1 MLTLLFSWDFQLLG
15 EFAFEEGRFQHVSL
29 SSEGQRRLGD
39 LISEWHTKG
48 IELKERLS
56 QTTDG
61 ETRHV
66 MARRYIRLS
75 APEACAAFTCWAADE
90 GNIALEL
97 PARLLEHWQKLCSL
111 ELEPEERFA
120 SLQALRHAPHRL
132 VEAWEKGLD
141 EMLQKATHERASATA
156 SVMSSSR

>member
-1 MLTLLFSWDFQLLG
+1 MLTLLFSWDFHLLG
-15 EFAFEEGRFQHVSL
+15 EFVFEEGRFHHGSL

-56 QTTDG
+56 QTENG
-61 ETRHV
+61 EIRHV
-66 MARRYIRLS
+66 TARRYILLS
-75 APEACAAFTCWAADE
+75 HTEAQAAFFCWAAEE
-90 GNIALEL
+90 GSIAIEL
-97 PARLLEHWQKLCSL
+97 PERLLPHWQKLCSL

-120 SLQALRHAPHRL
+120 SLRALRHAPHRL

-141 EMLQKATHERASATA
+141 EMLTKETHERANVTA
-156 SVMSSSR
+156 SVISSSK